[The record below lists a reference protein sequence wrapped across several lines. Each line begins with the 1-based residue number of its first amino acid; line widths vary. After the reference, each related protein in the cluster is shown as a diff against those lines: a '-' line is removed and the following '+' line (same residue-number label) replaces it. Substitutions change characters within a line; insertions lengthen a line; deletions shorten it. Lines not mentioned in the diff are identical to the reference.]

1 MAHPLHFAFGQKRES
16 EAAMIVEQTKQK
28 CAHEGCVCEVHSSQ
42 SYCSPYCATAAAEHE
57 VTHEHGPCECGH
69 AACKPRARDAV

>member
-1 MAHPLHFAFGQKRES
+1 MN
-16 EAAMIVEQTKQK
+16 VEQTKQK
-28 CAHEGCVCEVHSSQ
+28 CAHEGCVCEVQTSH